1 MAGSYW
7 HQHPC
12 PAFQSSAAISWWK
25 RAPWL
30 FCLSG
35 NYLRQKGNANFL
47 GRSKCCS
54 ISQPETRSFW
64 MNLIRKSR
72 KVAWTMPGNLRLVG
86 KQSDLW
92 PPNGHVFGLNSTH
105 VQLQTIITRIS
116 MVIRWILVSS
126 RFDVP
131 RTWEYVQ
138 DAWEAWLCCIHTSTA
153 QGWSSLCSTTPSPFY
168 AISDLQYPNIQTY
181 PATQWHAEGLEPPRY
196 ILTRIHYTRTRLL
209 GDFQPFWSVFAK
221 QSPMGCSALGGQ
233 GAGKP
238 IQTFVQASACTFS
251 PAPWSCG
258 SCGTPKEQLNLQRTV
273 CQE

>member
-1 MAGSYW
+1 MAGSYR

-35 NYLRQKGNANFL
+35 NCLRQKGNANFL

-92 PPNGHVFGLNSTH
+92 PPNGHVFGLNSTYVH
-105 VQLQTIITRIS
+105 LQTPIITIITRIS
-116 MVIRWILVSS
+116 MVIPWIQLDTVQSLV
-126 RFDVP
+126 
-131 RTWEYVQ
+131 
-138 DAWEAWLCCIHTSTA
+138 
-153 QGWSSLCSTTPSPFY
+153 
-168 AISDLQYPNIQTY
+168 
-181 PATQWHAEGLEPPRY
+181 LE
-196 ILTRIHYTRTRLL
+196 
-209 GDFQPFWSVFAK
+209 PFWSQHIILFL
-221 QSPMGCSALGGQ
+221 ALWQKRGTQ
-233 GAGKP
+233 GWPSRCGWRP
-238 IQTFVQASACTFS
+238 FQPRTECTFFL
-251 PAPWSCG
+251 G
-258 SCGTPKEQLNLQRTV
+258 
-273 CQE
+273 